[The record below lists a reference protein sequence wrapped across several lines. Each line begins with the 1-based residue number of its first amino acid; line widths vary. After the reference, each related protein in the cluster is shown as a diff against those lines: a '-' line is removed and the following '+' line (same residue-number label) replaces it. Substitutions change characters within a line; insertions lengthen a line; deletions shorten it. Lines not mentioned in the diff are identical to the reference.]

1 MEIKHAKKENARDLA
16 QLINIAGEGI
26 PEYLWRRMI
35 EADESWLDVGIR
47 RAAGD
52 ESGFSYTNARIC
64 MENNTLLGMLIAYK
78 QPDPYLIEDLSEYPD
93 IVQPLIELESR
104 AAGSWY
110 INAIAT
116 YENHRGK
123 GVARKLLAD
132 TQQLA
137 IMNFCQLMSLIVASD
152 NVAAKKLYEYRG
164 FQTIASLPI
173 IPYPGST
180 HNGDWILMTCKVN
193 QQSQTETVVD

>member
-1 MEIKHAKKENARDLA
+1 MVIKHAEKENARDLA

-26 PEYLWRRMI
+26 PEYLWRQMI
-35 EADESWLDVGIR
+35 EADESWLDVGTR

-64 MENNTLLGMLIAYK
+64 MEDNTLLGMLIAYK
-78 QPDPYLIEDLSEYPD
+78 QPDPYLIEGLSEYPD

-116 YENHRGK
+116 YKKHRGK
-123 GVARKLLAD
+123 GVARELLTD
-132 TQQLA
+132 TQQQA
-137 IMNFCQLMSLIVASD
+137 ILNFCQLMSLIVASD
-152 NVAAKKLYEYRG
+152 NVSAKRLYEYLGREA
-164 FQTIASLPI
+164 IASLPI

-193 QQSQTETVVD
+193 QSSQPGAVVD